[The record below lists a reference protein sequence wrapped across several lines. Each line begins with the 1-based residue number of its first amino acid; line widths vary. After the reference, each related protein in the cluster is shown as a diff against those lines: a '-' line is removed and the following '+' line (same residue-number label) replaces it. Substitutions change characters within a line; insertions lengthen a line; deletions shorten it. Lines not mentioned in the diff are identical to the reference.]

1 MRSRITERPLQ
12 HVSPDK
18 RRERQQ
24 QGYPEL
30 VAKHSNAVARM
41 GVVAVML
48 RLAIGHRMTR
58 VHPVASVAAVVGLLV
73 SVRGGL
79 VRCTLCGVHLGPL
92 LLLTLDGAAGR
103 KGNSAGRVVLRNR
116 CARHLPEQH
125 QSCRIPHGYW
135 SRSSV
140 IGIRTVLFSGGP
152 RRESTCAVQ
161 RGRATFRP
169 MRRLLAAVTATW
181 MLGAAFAPAV
191 LGTNCDP
198 AAPHGCC
205 QNVGSGVP
213 AASLVGYSLSC
224 ACDELR
230 TAPPAPATVPER
242 LTTPAP
248 IAVLVGIV
256 AILPNLDSDSR
267 PELPR
272 APRDRPVV

>member
-24 QGYPEL
+24 QGHPEL

-79 VRCTLCGVHLGPL
+79 VRCTLRGVHLGPL
-92 LLLTLDGAAGR
+92 LLLT
-103 KGNSAGRVVLRNR
+103 S
-116 CARHLPEQH
+116 EH

-140 IGIRTVLFSGGP
+140 KGIRTVLFTRTSQAHESGGAGN
-152 RRESTCAVQ
+152 RDIRS
-161 RGRATFRP
+161 
-169 MRRLLAAVTATW
+169 
-181 MLGAAFAPAV
+181 
-191 LGTNCDP
+191 
-198 AAPHGCC
+198 
-205 QNVGSGVP
+205 
-213 AASLVGYSLSC
+213 
-224 ACDELR
+224 
-230 TAPPAPATVPER
+230 
-242 LTTPAP
+242 
-248 IAVLVGIV
+248 
-256 AILPNLDSDSR
+256 
-267 PELPR
+267 PR
-272 APRDRPVV
+272 ACSIPLRACF